1 MAPLRQR
8 LMTALR
14 FSAAVVVLM
23 AVYGVVMVHI
33 LRSAALI

>member
-8 LMTALR
+8 FMTGMR
-14 FSAAVVVLM
+14 FSAAVGVLM
-23 AVYGVVMVHI
+23 AVYGIVMVQI